1 MEVRDRIME
10 AARKM
15 FRSYGVK
22 GVTMFDIARECGI
35 SKKTLYEHYEDKQ
48 SLIKESMNEL
58 LNDHIQ
64 FAEKN
69 GKDSANAIEELVNQM
84 QFIRTKA
91 RTLNPVMLFEIE
103 KYHPETWKVVERFRT
118 DCILTG
124 IKENLKRGMNEGIFR
139 KNLDLEVTARMRQ
152 LQLEAAFDPI
162 HYPADQYEISS
173 VMDEVTSHFVLGVAT
188 LQGHKLAYQYLQI
201 KEEE

>member
-1 MEVRDRIME
+1 MEVRERIME

-35 SKKTLYEHYEDKQ
+35 SKKTLYEHFEDKQ
-48 SLIKESMNEL
+48 SLIRESMNEL

-69 GKDSANAIEELVNQM
+69 HSDSANAIEELVNQM
-84 QFIRTKA
+84 QFIRSKA

-103 KYHPETWKVVERFRT
+103 KYHPETWKIVQRFQS

-124 IKENLKRGMNEGIFR
+124 IKDNLKRGMNEGIFR
-139 KNLDLEVTARMRQ
+139 KNLNLEVTARMRQ

-173 VMDEVTSHFVLGVAT
+173 VMDEVTSHFILGVAT